1 MPYTS
6 VDLSKVKTFPLPQRP
21 SRVALENLVT
31 PSEPLPKFEHPELAE
46 VVERI
51 VDARQAGHPVIWMIG
66 AHVVKRGL
74 SPILID
80 LMERGIITHLASN
93 GAAVIHDFEIAFQ
106 GNTSEDVAKSLE
118 DGSFGMAEETGRE
131 LNLAIQAGAR
141 QGLGI
146 GEAVGNWMAADDRFI
161 HRDLSLVHT
170 AYRLHIPYTVHVA
183 IGTDIIHQHPL
194 ADFGAI
200 GWGSGQDFKIFTASV
215 CGLEGGVF
223 CNFGSAV
230 IGPEVFLKAL
240 SIARNLGNPVRVFT
254 TANFDLLPLQ
264 DYRRPLGEDQTEYYY
279 RPRKNIINR
288 PVSLGG
294 KGFHITGDHRATI
307 PHLHH
312 QLLARIPEGSIP
324 HSGTAS
330 TVSGGTEHR
339 SASVRT
345 AGKPVKRCSVP
356 PASPALDPAA
366 FLARESPRASRVLE
380 AMLKLHPELA
390 AAAES
395 LARAFHIIRQGFA
408 QGGTLFVA
416 GNGGSMA
423 DAIHIS
429 GELNKA
435 FKRPRPLPSVHRQ
448 RLAAQ
453 PDGEVL
459 ARHLQPGL
467 RTLALG
473 INPVLSSAVDNDFS
487 LAHAGL
493 AQELYALARAGDVFL
508 GISTSGNAENVA
520 YAASV
525 AAALGCPV
533 IILTGEGGGRLAGQ
547 ANVAIRAPAKT
558 TAEIQNWHII
568 LYHTLC
574 EMLEDTF
581 WGGEANKE

>member
-1 MPYTS
+1 MPYPS
-6 VDLSKVKTFPLPQRP
+6 VNLLNVKTYPLPQRP
-21 SRVALENLVT
+21 SRVALENLVSPAT
-31 PSEPLPKFEHPELAE
+31 PLPEYEHPELAE
-46 VVERI
+46 VAERI
-51 VDARQAGHPVIWMIG
+51 AAARQAGHPVIWMIG

-106 GNTSEDVAKSLE
+106 GTTSEDVAKSLE

-141 QGLGI
+141 RGLGI
-146 GEAVGNWMAADDRFI
+146 GESVGTWMAADDRFI
-161 HRDLSLVHT
+161 HRDLSLVYT
-170 AYRLHIPYTVHVA
+170 AYRYHIPYTVHVA

-223 CNFGSAV
+223 CNFGSSV

-279 RPRKNIINR
+279 RPRKNIVNR

-312 QLLARIPEGSIP
+312 QVLARIPGGAIP
-324 HSGTAS
+324 RPDEAWAE
-330 TVSGGTEHR
+330 TE
-339 SASVRT
+339 
-345 AGKPVKRCSVP
+345 KIDPVADLV
-356 PASPALDPAA
+356 
-366 FLARESPRASRVLE
+366 RESPRATRVLD
-380 AMLKLHPELA
+380 AMCEQYPGLA
-390 AAAES
+390 AIAKS
-395 LARAFHIIRQGFA
+395 LAGAFHILRNSFV

-435 FKRPRPLPSVHRQ
+435 FKRRRLVPNVHRQ

-453 PDGEVL
+453 PGGEVL

-467 RTLALG
+467 RTVVLG
-473 INPVLSSAVDNDFS
+473 INPALSSAVDNDFS

-493 AQELYALARAGDVFL
+493 AQEFYALARAGDVFL

-525 AAALGCPV
+525 ASALDCAV
-533 IILTGEGGGRLAGQ
+533 IALTGEGGGRLARQ
-547 ANVAIRAPAKT
+547 ADVVLRAPAQSI
-558 TAEIQNWHII
+558 AEIQNWHII

-574 EMLEDTF
+574 AMLEDNF
-581 WGGEANKE
+581 WGDEG

>member
-1 MPYTS
+1 MLIPPSQGVYMPYPS
-6 VDLSKVKTFPLPQRP
+6 VDLSKVKTYPLPQRA
-21 SRVALENLVT
+21 SRVALEDLVT
-31 PSEPLPKFEHPELAE
+31 PSTPLPEFEHPELGE
-46 VVERI
+46 VVARI
-51 VDARQAGHPVIWMIG
+51 VAARQAGRPVIWMIG

-80 LMERGIITHLASN
+80 LMERGILTHLASN

-146 GEAVGNWMAADDRFI
+146 GEAVGQWMDADGRFM
-161 HRDLSLVHT
+161 HRDLSLVYT

-215 CGLEGGVF
+215 CGLEAGVF
-223 CNFGSAV
+223 CNFGSSV

-240 SIARNLGNPVRVFT
+240 SIARNLGNPVRIFT

-264 DYRRPLGEDQTEYYY
+264 DYRRPLGEDHIEYYY
-279 RPRKNIINR
+279 RPRKNIVNR
-288 PVSLGG
+288 PVSQGG

-312 QLLARIPEGSIP
+312 QVLARLPAGSIP
-324 HSGTAS
+324 RPSAVGTQDEATGS
-330 TVSGGTEHR
+330 LAEVARQS
-339 SASVRT
+339 
-345 AGKPVKRCSVP
+345 P
-356 PASPALDPAA
+356 PAW
-366 FLARESPRASRVLE
+366 RVLE
-380 AMLKLHPELA
+380 AMLKRHPEMA
-390 AAAES
+390 VAAEA
-395 LARAFHIIRQGFA
+395 LARAYLILRQCFA
-408 QGGTLFVA
+408 QGGTLFIA

-423 DAIHIS
+423 DALHIS

-435 FKRPRPLPSVHRQ
+435 YKRQRSLPEVHRQ

-453 PDGEVL
+453 PDGEIL
-459 ARHLQPGL
+459 AHHLQPGL
-467 RTLALG
+467 RTVTLG
-473 INPVLSSAVDNDFS
+473 INPTLASAVDNDFS
-487 LAHAGL
+487 LLHAGF
-493 AQELYALARAGDVFL
+493 AQEFYALARAGDVFL
-508 GISTSGNAENVA
+508 GISTSGNAANVA
-520 YAASV
+520 YTASV

-533 IILTGEGGGRLAGQ
+533 IALTGAEGGRLAQQ
-547 ANVAIRAPAKT
+547 ADVTIHAPAQA
-558 TAEIQNWHII
+558 TAEIQNLHIL

-581 WGGEANKE
+581 WGDQG

>member
-1 MPYTS
+1 MPYPS
-6 VDLSKVKTFPLPQRP
+6 VDLRKVKTYPLPQRR
-21 SRVALENLVT
+21 SRVALENLVS
-31 PSEPLPKFEHPELAE
+31 PSTPLPEFEHPELAE

-51 VDARQAGHPVIWMIG
+51 VTARQAGRPVIWMIG

-80 LMERGIITHLASN
+80 LIERSVITHLASN
-93 GAAVIHDFEIAFQ
+93 GAAVIHDFELAFQ
-106 GNTSEDVAKSLE
+106 GTTSEDVAKSLE

-146 GEAVGNWMAADDRFI
+146 GEAVGAWMASDDRFI
-161 HRDLSLVHT
+161 HRDLSLVYA
-170 AYRLHIPYTVHVA
+170 AYRCRIPYTVHVA

-215 CGLEGGVF
+215 CELEGGVF
-223 CNFGSAV
+223 CNFGSSV

-240 SIARNLGNPVRVFT
+240 SIARNLGNPVRIFT

-264 DYRRPLGEDQTEYYY
+264 DYRRPLGEEQIEYYY
-279 RPRKNIINR
+279 RPRKNIVNR

-312 QLLARIPEGSIP
+312 QLLANLPAGSIP
-324 HSGTAS
+324 RPDAAR
-330 TVSGGTEHR
+330 VAAE
-339 SASVRT
+339 VPDPV
-345 AGKPVKRCSVP
+345 AG
-356 PASPALDPAA
+356 
-366 FLARESPRASRVLE
+366 LARESPRAARVLE
-380 AMLKLHPELA
+380 AMCQQYPTLA
-390 AAAES
+390 ATAGP
-395 LARAFHIIRQGFA
+395 LARAFHILRNSFI

-435 FKRPRPLPSVHRQ
+435 FKRQRTMPDIHRQ

-459 ARHLQPGL
+459 AHHLQPGL
-467 RTLALG
+467 RTVVLG
-473 INPVLSSAVDNDFS
+473 INPALSSAVDNDFS
-487 LAHAGL
+487 LTHAGL
-493 AQELYALARAGDVFL
+493 AQEFYALARAGDVFL
-508 GISTSGNAENVA
+508 GISTSGNAKNVA
-520 YAASV
+520 YTASV
-525 AAALGCPV
+525 AAALGCAV
-533 IILTGEGGGRLAGQ
+533 IALTGEGGGRLAQ
-547 ANVAIRAPAKT
+547 PADVVLRGPAQT
-558 TAEIQNWHII
+558 TADIQNWHIL

-574 EMLEDTF
+574 SMLEDAF
-581 WGGEANKE
+581 WGDEG

>member
-1 MPYTS
+1 MPYPS
-6 VDLSKVKTFPLPQRP
+6 VNLRNVKTYPLPQRP
-21 SRVALENLVT
+21 SRVALENLVS
-31 PSEPLPKFEHPELAE
+31 PSAPLPEYEHPELAE

-51 VDARQAGHPVIWMIG
+51 VAARQSGRLVIWMIG

-80 LMERGIITHLASN
+80 LMERGMITHLASN

-106 GNTSEDVAKSLE
+106 GTTSEDVSKSLE

-131 LNLAIQAGAR
+131 LNLAIQSGVR

-146 GEAVGNWMAADDRFI
+146 GESVGAWMAAGDRFI
-161 HRDLSLVHT
+161 HRDLSLVYT
-170 AYRLHIPYTVHVA
+170 AYRYHIPYTVHVA

-223 CNFGSAV
+223 CNFGSSV

-264 DYRRPLGEDQTEYYY
+264 DYRRPLGEDQVDYYY
-279 RPRKNIINR
+279 RPRKNIVNR

-294 KGFHITGDHRATI
+294 KGFHITGDHRLTI

-312 QLLARIPEGSIP
+312 QVLRRIPGGAIPRPGATGAGAEG
-324 HSGTAS
+324 
-330 TVSGGTEHR
+330 
-339 SASVRT
+339 
-345 AGKPVKRCSVP
+345 
-356 PASPALDPAA
+356 LDPVTG
-366 FLARESPRASRVLE
+366 LAREFPRAAHVLD
-380 AMLKLHPELA
+380 AMCKQHPALA
-390 AAAES
+390 ATAES
-395 LARAFHIIRQGFA
+395 LARAFHILRNTFA

-429 GELNKA
+429 GELDKA
-435 FKRPRPLPSVHRQ
+435 FKRQRTVPEMHRQ

-467 RTLALG
+467 RTMVLG
-473 INPVLSSAVDNDFS
+473 INPTLSSAVDNDFS

-493 AQELYALARAGDVFL
+493 AQEFYVLARAGDVFL

-520 YAASV
+520 YTASV
-525 AAALGCPV
+525 ASALGCAV
-533 IILTGEGGGRLAGQ
+533 IALTGEGGGRLAKR
-547 ANVAIRAPAKT
+547 ADVVLHAPAQIT
-558 TAEIQNWHII
+558 PEVQNWHVI

-574 EMLEDTF
+574 SMLEDTF
-581 WGGEANKE
+581 WGDED

>member
-1 MPYTS
+1 MPYPA
-6 VDLSKVKTFPLPQRP
+6 VDLSKVKTYPLPQRA
-21 SRVALENLVT
+21 SRVTLENLVS
-31 PSEPLPKFEHPELAE
+31 PSAPLPDYKHPELVE

-51 VDARQAGHPVIWMIG
+51 AAARQAGRPVIWMIG

-93 GAAVIHDFEIAFQ
+93 GAAVIHDFEIAYQ
-106 GNTSEDVAKSLE
+106 GTTSEEVAKSLE

-146 GEAVGNWMAADDRFI
+146 GESVGTWMAASDRYI
-161 HRDLSLVHT
+161 HRDLSLVYT
-170 AYRLHIPYTVHVA
+170 AYRCHIPYTVHVA

-215 CGLEGGVF
+215 CALEGGVF
-223 CNFGSAV
+223 CNFGSSV

-240 SIARNLGNPVRVFT
+240 SIARNLGNPVRIFT
-254 TANFDLLPLQ
+254 SANFDLLPLR
-264 DYRRPLGEDQTEYYY
+264 DYRRPLGEDQVEYYY

-294 KGFHITGDHRATI
+294 KGYHITGDHRLTI
-307 PHLHH
+307 PHLYH
-312 QLLARIPEGSIP
+312 QVLAHLPEGSIP
-324 HSGTAS
+324 RPEAAEVTA
-330 TVSGGTEHR
+330 
-339 SASVRT
+339 A
-345 AGKPVKRCSVP
+345 ACDPV
-356 PASPALDPAA
+356 AN
-366 FLARESPRASRVLE
+366 LAVESPRAAQVLDT
-380 AMLKLHPELA
+380 MLKQYPQLA
-390 AAAES
+390 EAAGP
-395 LARAFHIIRQGFA
+395 LTRAFQILRNTFI

-429 GELNKA
+429 GELDKA
-435 FKRPRPLPSVHRQ
+435 FKRRRALPEVHRQ

-459 ARHLQPGL
+459 GRHLQSGL
-467 RTLALG
+467 RTVVLG
-473 INPVLSSAVDNDFS
+473 INPALSSAVDNDFS

-493 AQELYALARAGDVFL
+493 AQEFYALARAGDVFL
-508 GISTSGNAENVA
+508 GISTSGNAQNVI
-520 YAASV
+520 YTASA

-533 IILTGEGGGRLAGQ
+533 IALTGAGGGRLAQQ
-547 ANVAIRAPAKT
+547 ADVVLRAPARVT
-558 TAEIQNWHII
+558 PEVQNWHIL

-574 EMLEDTF
+574 EMLEEAF
-581 WGGEANKE
+581 WGDEA

>member
-1 MPYTS
+1 MHRINHNPVHPVHPVHPVKNLFISRGINMPYPS
-6 VDLSKVKTFPLPQRP
+6 VNLRNVKTYPLPQRP
-21 SRVALENLVT
+21 SRVALENLVS
-31 PSEPLPKFEHPELAE
+31 PSAPLPEFEHPELAE

-51 VDARQAGHPVIWMIG
+51 VAARQAGRPVIWMIG

-80 LMERGIITHLASN
+80 LMERGMITHLASN

-106 GNTSEDVAKSLE
+106 GTTSEDVAKSLE

-146 GEAVGNWMAADDRFI
+146 GESVGAWMAAGDRFI
-161 HRDLSLVHT
+161 HRGLSLVYT
-170 AYRLHIPYTVHVA
+170 AYRYHIPYTVHVA

-215 CGLEGGVF
+215 CELEGGVF
-223 CNFGSAV
+223 CNFGSSV

-240 SIARNLGNPVRVFT
+240 SIARNLGHPVRVFT

-264 DYRRPLGEDQTEYYY
+264 DYRRPLAEDQTEYYY
-279 RPRKNIINR
+279 RPRKNIVNR

-294 KGFHITGDHRATI
+294 KGFHISGDHRATI

-312 QLLARIPEGSIP
+312 QLLAHIPEGSIP
-324 HSGTAS
+324 
-330 TVSGGTEHR
+330 R
-339 SASVRT
+339 SDA
-345 AGKPVKRCSVP
+345 AG
-356 PASPALDPAA
+356 AGDEALDPLAM
-366 FLARESPRASRVLE
+366 LARESPRAALVLE
-380 AMLKLHPELA
+380 AMQKKYPELSPA
-390 AAAES
+390 TGH
-395 LARAFHIIRQGFA
+395 LARAFHILRNCFV

-435 FKRPRPLPSVHRQ
+435 FKRQRPVPGVHRQ

-459 ARHLQPGL
+459 ADHLQPGL
-467 RTLALG
+467 RTIVLG
-473 INPVLSSAVDNDFS
+473 INPALSSAVDNDFS

-493 AQELYALARAGDVFL
+493 AQEFYALARAGDVFL
-508 GISTSGNAENVA
+508 GISTSGNAQNVA
-520 YAASV
+520 YTASV
-525 AAALGCPV
+525 ASALGCTV
-533 IILTGEGGGRLAGQ
+533 LAMTGEGGGRLAQQ
-547 ANVAIRAPAKT
+547 ADVVLHAPAQT
-558 TAEIQNWHII
+558 TPEVQNWHII

-574 EMLEDTF
+574 AMLEDTF
-581 WGGEANKE
+581 WGDEG

>member
-1 MPYTS
+1 MSYPS
-6 VDLSKVKTFPLPQRP
+6 VNLLNVKTYPLPQRP
-21 SRVALENLVT
+21 SRVALENLVS
-31 PSEPLPKFEHPELAE
+31 PSAPLPEYEHPELAE
-46 VVERI
+46 VAERI
-51 VDARQAGHPVIWMIG
+51 AAARQAGHPVIWMIG

-93 GAAVIHDFEIAFQ
+93 GAAIIHDFEIAFQ
-106 GNTSEDVAKSLE
+106 GTTSEDVAKSLE

-131 LNLAIQAGAR
+131 LNLAIQSGAR

-146 GEAVGNWMAADDRFI
+146 GESVGTWMTAGDRFI
-161 HRDLSLVHT
+161 HRDLSLVYT
-170 AYRLHIPYTVHVA
+170 AYRYHIPYTVHVA

-223 CNFGSAV
+223 CNFGSSV

-240 SIARNLGNPVRVFT
+240 SIARNLGNPVRIFT

-279 RPRKNIINR
+279 RPRKNIVNR

-312 QLLARIPEGSIP
+312 QVLARIPGGAIP
-324 HSGTAS
+324 RPDEAWAE
-330 TVSGGTEHR
+330 TE
-339 SASVRT
+339 
-345 AGKPVKRCSVP
+345 K
-356 PASPALDPAA
+356 LDPVAD
-366 FLARESPRASRVLE
+366 LVRESPRSARVLD
-380 AMLKLHPELA
+380 AMCEQYPALA
-390 AAAES
+390 ATAES
-395 LARAFHIIRQGFA
+395 LARAFHILRNSFV

-435 FKRPRPLPSVHRQ
+435 FKRRRPVPGVHRQ
-448 RLAAQ
+448 RLAVQ
-453 PDGEVL
+453 PDGKVL

-467 RTLALG
+467 RTVVLG
-473 INPVLSSAVDNDFS
+473 INPALSSAVDNDFS

-493 AQELYALARAGDVFL
+493 AQEFYALARAGDVFL
-508 GISTSGNAENVA
+508 GISTSGNAENVT
-520 YAASV
+520 YTASV
-525 AAALGCPV
+525 ASALGCAV
-533 IILTGEGGGRLAGQ
+533 IALTGEGGGRLARQ
-547 ANVAIRAPAKT
+547 ADVVLRAPAQT

-574 EMLEDTF
+574 EMLEDNF
-581 WGGEANKE
+581 WGDEG

>member
-1 MPYTS
+1 MPYPS
-6 VDLSKVKTFPLPQRP
+6 VDLSKVKTYPLPQRA
-21 SRVALENLVT
+21 SRVALENLVF
-31 PSEPLPKFEHPELAE
+31 PSTPLPEFEHPELAE

-51 VDARQAGHPVIWMIG
+51 AAARQAGRPVIWMIG

-80 LMERGIITHLASN
+80 LIERGMITHLASN

-106 GNTSEDVAKSLE
+106 GTTSEDVAKSLE

-131 LNLAIQAGAR
+131 LNLAIQSGAR

-146 GEAVGNWMAADDRFI
+146 GEAVGAWMAAGDRFI
-161 HRDLSLVHT
+161 HRDLSLVYT
-170 AYRLHIPYTVHVA
+170 AYRCRIPYTVHVA

-215 CGLEGGVF
+215 CELEGGVF
-223 CNFGSAV
+223 CNFGSSV

-240 SIARNLGNPVRVFT
+240 SIARNLGNRVRIFT

-264 DYRRPLGEDQTEYYY
+264 DYRRPLGEEQIEYYY

-294 KGFHITGDHRATI
+294 KGFHITGDHRATV

-312 QLLARIPEGSIP
+312 QLLARLPVGSIP
-324 HSGTAS
+324 HPDAAR
-330 TVSGGTEHR
+330 VE
-339 SASVRT
+339 AE
-345 AGKPVKRCSVP
+345 
-356 PASPALDPAA
+356 ALDPVTY
-366 FLARESPRASRVLE
+366 LVRESPRSARVLE
-380 AMLKLHPELA
+380 AMCQQYPALA
-390 AAAES
+390 ATAGP
-395 LARAFHIIRQGFA
+395 LARAFHILRNSFA

-435 FKRPRPLPSVHRQ
+435 FKRQRTVPGVHRQ

-459 ARHLQPGL
+459 AHHLQPGL
-467 RTLALG
+467 RTVALG
-473 INPVLSSAVDNDFS
+473 INPTLSSAVDNDFS
-487 LAHAGL
+487 LAHAGM
-493 AQELYALARAGDVFL
+493 AQEFYVLARAGDVFL
-508 GISTSGNAENVA
+508 GISTSGNAKNVA
-520 YAASV
+520 YTASV
-525 AAALGCPV
+525 AAALGCAV
-533 IILTGEGGGRLAGQ
+533 IALTGEEGGRLAQQ
-547 ANVAIRAPAKT
+547 ADVVLRGPAQT

-574 EMLEDTF
+574 SMLEDAF
-581 WGGEANKE
+581 WGEEG

>member
-1 MPYTS
+1 MPYPS
-6 VDLSKVKTFPLPQRP
+6 VDLSKIKTYPLPQRT
-21 SRVALENLVT
+21 SRVALEDLVY
-31 PSEPLPKFEHPELAE
+31 PSAPLPEFQHPELAE

-51 VDARQAGHPVIWMIG
+51 AAARQAGRPAIWMIG

-74 SPILID
+74 SPLLVDLI
-80 LMERGIITHLASN
+80 ERGVITHLASN
-93 GAAVIHDFEIAFQ
+93 GAAVIHDFEIAYQ
-106 GNTSEDVAKSLE
+106 GTTSEDVAKSLE

-146 GEAVGNWMAADDRFI
+146 GEAVGAWMAAGDRFT
-161 HRDLSLVHT
+161 HRDLSLVYA
-170 AYRLHIPYTVHVA
+170 AYRCRIPYTVHVA

-200 GWGSGQDFKIFTASV
+200 GWGSGQDFKIFAASV
-215 CGLEGGVF
+215 CELEGGVF
-223 CNFGSAV
+223 CNFGSSV

-240 SIARNLGNPVRVFT
+240 SIARNLGHPLRIFT

-264 DYRRPLGEDQTEYYY
+264 DYRRPLDDSQVDYYY

-294 KGFHITGDHRATI
+294 KGFHITGDHRLTI

-312 QLLARIPEGSIP
+312 GVLERLPEGFAP
-324 HSGTAS
+324 
-330 TVSGGTEHR
+330 
-339 SASVRT
+339 
-345 AGKPVKRCSVP
+345 GKPALG
-356 PASPALDPAA
+356 ASPGKPALGASPGKPALGASPGPPGKAAEPDP
-366 FLARESPRASRVLE
+366 LADLAGETPRAARVLE
-380 AMLKLHPELA
+380 AMLKQYPQLA
-390 AAAES
+390 VTAGP
-395 LARAFHIIRQGFA
+395 LARAFQILHHAFV

-429 GELNKA
+429 GELDKS
-435 FKRPRPLPSVHRQ
+435 FKRKRPMPDLHRQ

-459 ARHLQPGL
+459 ALHLQPGL
-467 RTLALG
+467 RTVVLG
-473 INPVLSSAVDNDFS
+473 INPTLASAVDNDFS

-493 AQELYALARAGDVFL
+493 AQEFYALARPGDVFL
-508 GISTSGNAENVA
+508 GISTSGNAVNVA
-520 YAASV
+520 YTASV
-525 AAALGCPV
+525 AAALGCAV
-533 IILTGEGGGRLAGQ
+533 IALTGEGGGRLARQ
-547 ANVAIRAPAKT
+547 ADVVIHAPAHI

-574 EMLEDTF
+574 EMLEEAF
-581 WGGEANKE
+581 WGEER